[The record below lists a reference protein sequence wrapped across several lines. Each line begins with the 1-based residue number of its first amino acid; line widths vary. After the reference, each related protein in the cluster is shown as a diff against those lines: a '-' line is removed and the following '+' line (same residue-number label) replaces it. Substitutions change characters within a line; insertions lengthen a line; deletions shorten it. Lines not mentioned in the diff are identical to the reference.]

1 MLQNWQN
8 VLTRS
13 IKTMRKNWLGRV
25 LTEDEIRVP
34 NLRYRAVEGMFDEA
48 QEKAVRETIEV
59 IAQPWQK
66 PAWRETMERY
76 WVEQMRRWAECGI

>member
-1 MLQNWQN
+1 
-8 VLTRS
+8 
-13 IKTMRKNWLGRV
+13 V

-48 QEKAVRETIEV
+48 QKKAVRETIEV
-59 IAQPWQK
+59 IAQLWQK